1 MPTSKGSQERR
12 KPIPDDFLFGKMIG
26 EGSFSCVFLAKDI
39 RSSKEVAIKVRNC
52 HIFLHDV
59 EKYEIIPSREKKFCS
74 TVKF

>member
-1 MPTSKGSQERR
+1 MTSLEGAASVPPSKGSQERR

-52 HIFLHDV
+52 SILFFYNFW
-59 EKYEIIPSREKKFCS
+59 KTKS
-74 TVKF
+74 